1 MERGREVCI
10 VNSQSSNLQSSN
22 LQASNLQSSMA
33 SATGIA
39 LGGIVASDLGRRG
52 AHVLTVF
59 GHRDTHAAS
68 SVLVFDARGVEA
80 YGVTGLPLQGVEL
93 PGREHLLGHER
104 GLDERPALIATGLD
118 DSIVATHVLSPSI
131 QQSRD
136 HDPVG

>member
-93 PGREHLLGHER
+93 PGREHR
-104 GLDERPALIATGLD
+104 LDERPALIATGLD